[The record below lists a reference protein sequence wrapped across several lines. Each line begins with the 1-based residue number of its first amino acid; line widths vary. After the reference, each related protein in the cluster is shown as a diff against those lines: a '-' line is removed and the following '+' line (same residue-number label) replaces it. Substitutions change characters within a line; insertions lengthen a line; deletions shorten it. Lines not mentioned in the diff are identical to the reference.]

1 MTLEEINQKFKY
13 KFDDANDKW
22 TIMAGQ
28 ELRGDCEDY
37 SLTVLFHVVCNK
49 SWIKFWQKLIFGNAK
64 LCYVTTQ
71 TGGGHAV
78 LKVGDQY
85 IDNWTKRWVELIIME
100 DVGHKF
106 HPKFFRWYHVAIK
119 LLRN

>member
-1 MTLEEINQKFKY
+1 MTLEEINDKFKY

-64 LCYVTTQ
+64 LCYVTTHS
-71 TGGGHAV
+71 GEGHAV
-78 LKVGDQY
+78 LKVGRAY
-85 IDNWTKRWVELIIME
+85 IDNWSKEWVELDIME
-100 DVGHKF
+100 DFGHKF
-106 HPKFFRWYHVAIK
+106 NPKFFKWYHVAIK
-119 LLRN
+119 LIRN

>member
-1 MTLEEINQKFKY
+1 MTLEEINKKFSYKY
-13 KFDDANDKW
+13 DDASDKW

-37 SLTVLFHVVCNK
+37 SLTVLFHVVCKKN
-49 SWIKFWQKLIFGNAK
+49 WIKFWDILIFGDAK
-64 LCYVTTQ
+64 LCYVTTK
-71 TGGGHAV
+71 TGEGHAV
-78 LKVGDQY
+78 LRVDDQY
-85 IDNWTKRWVELIIME
+85 IDNWTKKWVNVGHMELI
-100 DVGHKF
+100 GHKF